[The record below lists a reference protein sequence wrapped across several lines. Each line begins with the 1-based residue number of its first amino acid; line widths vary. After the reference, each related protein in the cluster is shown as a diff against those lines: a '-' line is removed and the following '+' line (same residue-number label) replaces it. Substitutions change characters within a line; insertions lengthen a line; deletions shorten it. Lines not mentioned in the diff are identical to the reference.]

1 MARTSDFFDSY
12 AQGFDSIYGNENTPI
27 NRLINR
33 LFRKSMYMR
42 YRKSVEGC
50 QPVSGR
56 TVLDVGCGPGHYSIT
71 LAQGG
76 AGSVLG
82 IDFADGMIALSKKH
96 AAAAGVGDKC
106 RFELCD
112 FLNAPPDGPFD
123 FVIVMGFMDY
133 MSDPE
138 GVVRRVLNVTSRRAF
153 FSFPMDGGVLAWQ
166 RKIRYRSR
174 CDLYMYT
181 RPQIERII
189 RNCTDKPFTIEDLGR
204 DAFVTIHMDKDD
216 GH

>member
-1 MARTSDFFDSY
+1 
-12 AQGFDSIYGNENTPI
+12 
-27 NRLINR
+27 
-33 LFRKSMYMR
+33 
-42 YRKSVEGC
+42 
-50 QPVSGR
+50 
-56 TVLDVGCGPGHYSIT
+56 
-71 LAQGG
+71 
-76 AGSVLG
+76 
-82 IDFADGMIALSKKH
+82 
-96 AAAAGVGDKC
+96 
-106 RFELCD
+106 
-112 FLNAPPDGPFD
+112 
-123 FVIVMGFMDY
+123 MGFMDY